1 MLRPCV
7 PKGRDKEWWVLQGR
21 PHREPQQLLLAVE
34 DTIFQPGLRY
44 EGMDKITILWA
55 DDEIDLLKPHILFL
69 KEKGYEVIPVM
80 SGTEA
85 LDELDEHNNKVDIV
99 FLDEMMPG
107 LSGLET
113 LTQIKARYP
122 QVPVIMITKSEEEHI
137 MDEALGSK
145 ISDYLIKPVNPSQ
158 ILLAIKKH
166 TEARRLQSERS
177 TLTYQQQFREISM
190 ELSGRLDHEGWMQ
203 LYRKLVYWDLELSST
218 DDENIHQIFS
228 SQKEEANQQFCKY
241 YESNYVDW
249 LVNTATT
256 TEKPQLSTT
265 VLRDKL
271 FPLLKENRPTF
282 LIVIDNFRYD
292 QWKYLQSAIEQYLR
306 TEEDGMYYSIIPT
319 TTQFARNAMFGGL
332 MPSEIERKYPQYWVN
347 EDQEG
352 FKNQYENELLDENL
366 RRHGLNIK
374 HSYNK
379 VLNAQYG
386 RKLVDSIPNL
396 LQNKLNVIIYN
407 FVDMLSHARTDSNIV
422 RELAVDEKAYRSVTL
437 SWFEHSPLME
447 VFKALAGRD
456 VNVVI
461 TTDHGSV
468 RIDNPVKVKGDAS
481 VSVNLRY
488 KQGRL
493 LDYNPKEVFEVKDP
507 AKVFLPRRHITSPYI
522 FCRSNDFFAYPNNYN
537 QYVQYYKNTFQHGGI
552 SMEEILIPFV
562 ILKPKA

>member
-1 MLRPCV
+1 MDWIVVAAFFVCEAKAGDV
-7 PKGRDKEWWVLQGR
+7 GN
-21 PHREPQQLLLAVE
+21 
-34 DTIFQPGLRY
+34 TIIGLDWRY
-44 EGMDKITILWA
+44 ESMDRITILWA

-69 KEKGYEVIPVM
+69 REKGYEVIPVM

-85 LDELDEHNNKVDIV
+85 LDELEEHTNSVDIV
-99 FLDEMMPG
+99 FLDENMPG
-107 LSGLET
+107 LSGIET
-113 LTQIKARYP
+113 LTQLKAKYP
-122 QVPVIMITKSEEEHI
+122 HVPVIMITKSEEEHI

-145 ISDYLIKPVNPSQ
+145 ISDYLIKPVNPNQ

-177 TLTYQQQFREISM
+177 TMTYQQQFREIGM
-190 ELSGRLDHEGWMQ
+190 ELSSRLDHEGWAQ
-203 LYRKLVYWDLELSST
+203 LYRKLVYWDLELSAT
-218 DDENIHQIFS
+218 DDDNIHQVFG
-228 SQKEEANQQFCKY
+228 SQKAEANQLFCKF
-241 YESNYVDW
+241 YEQNYVDW

-256 TEKPQLSTT
+256 TDKPILSTT
-265 VLRDKL
+265 VLREKL

-292 QWKYLQSAIEQYLR
+292 QWKFLQSAIEQYLR
-306 TEEDGMYYSIIPT
+306 TEEDSIYYSIIPT

-332 MPSEIERKYPQYWVN
+332 MPSEIERKYPQYWIN

-386 RKLVDSIPNL
+386 RKLVEGIPNL
-396 LQNKLNVIIYN
+396 LQNRLNVIIYN

-437 SWFEHSPLME
+437 SWFEHSPLAE
-447 VFKALAGRD
+447 VFKALMGRD
-456 VNVVI
+456 VNIVI

-493 LDYNPKEVFEVKDP
+493 LDYNPKSVFEVKDP

-522 FCRSNDFFAYPNNYN
+522 FCHQNDFFAYPNNYN
-537 QYVQYYKNTFQHGGI
+537 QYVQYYMNTFQHGGI
-552 SMEEILIPFV
+552 SMEEIMIPF
-562 ILKPKA
+562 ITLKPKA